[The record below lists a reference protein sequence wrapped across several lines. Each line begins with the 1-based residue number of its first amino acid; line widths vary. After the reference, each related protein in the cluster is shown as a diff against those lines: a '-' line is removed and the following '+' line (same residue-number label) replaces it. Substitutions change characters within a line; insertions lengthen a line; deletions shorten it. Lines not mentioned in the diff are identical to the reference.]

1 MKKLL
6 INLFTAMITSLSVSV
21 SAFAWTPS
29 QPVNIIIGAPPGTS
43 FEVGLKKITSKI
55 EENTNVKFIFENKP
69 GAGQLAAA
77 NSFIQQKPDGHTL
90 YMPVSGEVFVLAPV
104 NFKDQVKWNLD
115 SFDYVMNYSRG
126 FLVLV
131 AHVDVPVSTPA
142 EFVNYVRSSTKP
154 MSIASGQGFQALGYE
169 HMVEVSKFDRN
180 NFKQIFYKRASE
192 ATKDIAGK
200 HVEFGLIPSGAL
212 KGALATGKIKVIGIA
227 SESKFPPHPEYQLLN
242 TAIPGMELELLRG
255 IVLPKGADP
264 KVVKWFHDNFKKAVS
279 DPEMIKWFEGH
290 HEYVNLNK
298 LSPQDYKNAALD
310 AQKKWTPI
318 AERLPKDTK

>member
-6 INLFTAMITSLSVSV
+6 INLFTAMITSLAIPL
-21 SAFAWTPS
+21 SAFAWKPS
-29 QPVNIIIGAPPGTS
+29 EPVNIIIGAPPGAS
-43 FEVGLKKITSKI
+43 FEVALKKITSKI
-55 EENTNVKFIFENKP
+55 EEETGAKFVFDNKP

-77 NSFIQQKPDGHTL
+77 NTFVQQKPDGHTL

-115 SFDYVMNYSRG
+115 SFEYVMNYSRG

-131 AHVDVPVSTPA
+131 AHTDIPVSSPK
-142 EFVNYVRSSTKP
+142 EFVEFVRTSSKP
-154 MSIASGQGFQALGYE
+154 LSIASGQGFQAIGYE
-169 HMVEVSKFDRN
+169 HMVETAKFDRN
-180 NFKQIFYKRASE
+180 NFKQIFYKRASD

-212 KGALATGKIKVIGIA
+212 KSALATGKIKVVGIA

-255 IVLPKGADP
+255 IVLPKGTKP
-264 KVVKWFHDNFKKAVS
+264 EIVKWYQENFKKVVTS
-279 DPEMIKWFEGH
+279 PEMIKWFEDH
-290 HEYVNLNK
+290 HEYVNVNK
-298 LSPQDYKNAALD
+298 LSAQDYKNAAID
-310 AQKKWTPI
+310 AQKKWTPV
-318 AERLPKDTK
+318 AEKLPKDTK